1 MEIFKIFFA
10 TILTQPLTNGL
21 ILFYKILGQNMGLA
35 ILGFGAL
42 LFLISNKLTKP
53 QMEAM
58 KKMKLYEKELA
69 ALKARH
75 KDDKQ
80 KLMVAQAD
88 FYKEKGINPGA
99 GCLPM
104 ILQLV
109 LLFAFFNVFTRVLGA
124 SGDAVKLNN
133 TLYAPLKFEA
143 GQTLN
148 TRFLY
153 LNLTQPDAYKFDW
166 FPTKL
171 PGPILILAALLQ
183 FISAKIT
190 APFIERQ
197 KKVAKKTPETTD
209 DMQVSMQQSMVYT
222 FPLMTIVFGLNFPS
236 ALAIYWLLFSV
247 LQAWRQYKSA
257 GWGGLTPFVARLG
270 LLKSGSNN

>member
-1 MEIFKIFFA
+1 MEIFKIIFT

-42 LFLISNKLTKP
+42 LFLISNKLTRH

-69 ALKARH
+69 ALK
-75 KDDKQ
+75 
-80 KLMVAQAD
+80 
-88 FYKEKGINPGA
+88 
-99 GCLPM
+99 
-104 ILQLV
+104 
-109 LLFAFFNVFTRVLGA
+109 
-124 SGDAVKLNN
+124 
-133 TLYAPLKFEA
+133 APLKFEA

-153 LNLTQPDAYKFDW
+153 LNLTKPDAYKFDW

-190 APFIERQ
+190 APFVERQ

-270 LLKSGSNN
+270 LLK